1 MPPFAIG
8 DLALLGD
15 RRTAALVT
23 RAGNVVWYCP
33 GRFDAPALLGALL
46 DEEQGGL
53 WALELSGAEFAS
65 RTYLEDSGVL
75 ETRLNASGG
84 ELRVTDFM
92 PLGQGTP
99 PALCRLFSGTPG
111 ELRLILTPRPDYAR
125 RSPELRAERSCVVVD
140 GRHFLYA
147 SHPLKIA
154 GEEVSFTVPA
164 GERGWAVL
172 ADAPLP
178 DPQEA
183 DLLAWQEATLHEW
196 RRVARHASYHGP
208 YQREVRASLRALRLL
223 TYGET
228 GGVIAAPTTSLP
240 EVLGGTSNW
249 DYRYVWLR
257 DAGMIVSAL
266 TRAGSDGTEE
276 RRFLKFICGWMP
288 QQDGLWLPREDGLP
302 LAPCSSVTGEP
313 VPAEETLPLAG
324 YRGSAPVRIGNGA
337 RAQRQLDA
345 YANVLLAAKV
355 IYGRFGTREHWSV
368 VERVAEYLA
377 ATWREPDYGIW
388 EERTPR
394 QHVSGK
400 VISAVALEYIA
411 EHADHQEQA
420 ARWRAAARDMR
431 AWVSRYGLTSE
442 GAYAAVAGEEG
453 VDVTA
458 ALYPVW
464 GYCAPDT
471 PEMLATIALLER
483 DHCEN
488 HLYRRTLQDAQ
499 GQEGAFLAATCWVA
513 QYWVMRDVERA
524 HAILEAVLACASD
537 LGLLPE
543 EADPMTASALG
554 NLPQSFV
561 HASLI
566 GAVID
571 LKAALS
577 G

>member
-1 MPPFAIG
+1 MPSFSIG
-8 DLALLGD
+8 DLAMVGD
-15 RRTAALVT
+15 RRTGALVT
-23 RAGNVVWYCP
+23 RAGNVVWYGP
-33 GRFDAPALLGALL
+33 GRFDAPSLLGKLL
-46 DEEQGGL
+46 DAEKGGA
-53 WALELSGAEFAS
+53 WTLELDGAGFAS
-65 RTYLEDSGVL
+65 RAYLEDSGVL
-75 ETRLNASGG
+75 ETRLNAPGG

-92 PLGQGTP
+92 PLGEGAP
-99 PALCRLFSGTPG
+99 PALCRLFSEAPG
-111 ELRLILTPRPDYAR
+111 ELRLTLTPRPDYAR
-125 RSPELRAERSCVVVD
+125 RRPELRAEGNFVVVD

-147 SHPLKIA
+147 SHPLKIE

-164 GERGWAVL
+164 GERGWAAL

-178 DPQEA
+178 GPYEA
-183 DLLAWQEATLHEW
+183 DLLAWRETTLQAW
-196 RRVARHASYHGP
+196 REIARHASYHGP
-208 YQREVRASLRALRLL
+208 YEREVQASLRALRLL
-223 TYGET
+223 THGET
-228 GGVIAAPTTSLP
+228 GSVIAAPTTSLP
-240 EVLGGTSNW
+240 EILGGESNW

-276 RRFLKFICGWMP
+276 RHFLEFICGWMP
-288 QQDGLWLPREDGLP
+288 REDDLP
-302 LAPCSSVTGEP
+302 LAPCSTVTGGL
-313 VPAEETLPLAG
+313 VPPEETLPLSG
-324 YRGSAPVRIGNGA
+324 YRGSAPVRVGNGA
-337 RAQRQLDA
+337 RSQRQLDA

-355 IYGRFGTREHWSV
+355 IYNRFETREHWPV
-368 VERVAEYLA
+368 VERLAEYLA

-400 VISAVALEYIA
+400 VIGAVALEYIA
-411 EHADHQEQA
+411 EHAGSAEQA
-420 ARWRAAARDMR
+420 ARWREAARDMR
-431 AWVSRYGLTSE
+431 TWVSQHGLTSG
-442 GAYAAVAGEEG
+442 GAYAAVAGGED

-483 DHCEN
+483 DHCQN
-488 HLYRRTLQDAQ
+488 HLYRRTLQDPK
-499 GQEGAFLAATCWVA
+499 GQEGAFLAASCWVA

-524 HAILEAVLACASD
+524 RAILEAVLACAND

-543 EADPMTASALG
+543 EADPVTGSALG
-554 NLPQSFV
+554 NVPQSFV

-571 LKAALS
+571 LKAALE